1 MHGVIPTE
9 TYWRTGVILS
19 FSTGN
24 RTYIKADLADAKIFI
39 RIDGNLN
46 TRRSS
51 LAAIRNTFESIHR
64 SISALE
70 VDQRVPLPDN
80 PKVTVPYDHLCNLE
94 RDGNLYFIP
103 YGTRQSY
110 EVRSLL
116 EGIEER
122 RSRSKDDLRER
133 EPYSDQQPPV
143 TVIINNSNQQANIMT
158 ESEKPQPQNTSK
170 SPDFQIPSVITA
182 SMSFVFIVLTTAFLV
197 LTFAGI
203 LKLEQFV
210 IAMFSIILMIVIG
223 VIFVLKVTG
232 QMEGKSFEKVILS
245 VLKQLTLYD
254 TLLSKIGDIIGK
266 FKK

>member
-1 MHGVIPTE
+1 
-9 TYWRTGVILS
+9 
-19 FSTGN
+19 
-24 RTYIKADLADAKIFI
+24 
-39 RIDGNLN
+39 
-46 TRRSS
+46 
-51 LAAIRNTFESIHR
+51 
-64 SISALE
+64 
-70 VDQRVPLPDN
+70 
-80 PKVTVPYDHLCNLE
+80 
-94 RDGNLYFIP
+94 
-103 YGTRQSY
+103 
-110 EVRSLL
+110 
-116 EGIEER
+116 
-122 RSRSKDDLRER
+122 
-133 EPYSDQQPPV
+133 
-143 TVIINNSNQQANIMT
+143 MT
-158 ESEKPQPQNTSK
+158 ESEKPQPQNTPK